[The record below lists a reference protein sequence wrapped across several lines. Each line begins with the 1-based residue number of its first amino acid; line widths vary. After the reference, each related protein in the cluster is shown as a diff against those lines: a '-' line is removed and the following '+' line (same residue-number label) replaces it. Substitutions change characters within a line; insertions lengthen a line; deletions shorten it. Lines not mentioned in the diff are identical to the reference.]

1 MDVTSRARHPF
12 DNVWLMYYCPITK
25 NRLTSNQPSVMAP
38 LSASGADHEPRRSCA
53 ATAPECLQ
61 GKGFW
66 WA

>member
-12 DNVWLMYYCPITK
+12 DNVWLMYDLHVTI
-25 NRLTSNQPSVMAP
+25 NRLASNHRSVMAP
-38 LSASGADHEPRRSCA
+38 LSASGADHEPHRGCA
-53 ATAPECLQ
+53 VTAPECLQ